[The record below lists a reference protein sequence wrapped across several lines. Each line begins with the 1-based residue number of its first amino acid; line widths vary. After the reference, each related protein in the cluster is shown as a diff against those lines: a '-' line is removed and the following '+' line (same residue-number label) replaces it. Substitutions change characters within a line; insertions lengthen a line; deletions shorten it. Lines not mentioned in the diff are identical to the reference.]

1 MIKDDSLTAATRE
14 ISSAMKS
21 SSSPPYIRL
30 LILSAIMLAAHVPLI
45 TPYFAQLW
53 ARPEYQFF
61 PFAILTFLGLL
72 WSRHDRSVF
81 HFGWFSGLLL
91 AVDVLCLAG
100 VWLLNSV
107 MQNSSP
113 WLAWVGLVAG
123 SAAIAHAFKDEGYS
137 RRLSYLILLL
147 LITVR
152 PPLNYDQTLI
162 HWLQRVTTA
171 VSSRILLQFD
181 FIHSRDGMIL
191 NFPGK
196 SLLVEE
202 ACSGVQS
209 LFTVLFLASGIVC
222 LKRRSMLHS
231 ALLLLSSALFAGL
244 MNCVRIIAIAVAW
257 DEYQLDW
264 SHGLQHEMI
273 GYGALFIAA
282 FLLLSADELLAFFT
296 NSVPDIRGSGTTAI
310 FRNPLV
316 AMWNRLMAVV
326 PSQSSTSSA
335 RMTANASSGADTIVD
350 KAAKSSSTAAE
361 SDSATRRSWP
371 TLAEFLKPAH
381 AFHFLLALIEAWI
394 FSRKTIHLLAGLPA
408 ILAFAAVGSAAWMIR
423 YSSDAP
429 VVRNLE
435 QYFNQS
441 VAAGDL
447 TRQETALRSLMML
460 RSQETQYRFRLAQF
474 MLQNGRVNE
483 GLNEILS
490 ITPAAGPGDVE
501 ARLWLVRQAMSPTA
515 VYRMTSEDTE
525 VQLKAVL
532 NVRPEHQEAHQLL
545 ARLYTAKKEWKLAE
559 FHLSQIVKDQ
569 PELYLEIAKLRKLQ
583 KRSREDIESVAQQAI
598 DALIPRLDA
607 GRDNAAVRIALAE
620 AYTIRGLPADARSLL
635 ISGLEQT
642 PDPQLQKAL
651 SDFDLLQIEQRLSQ
665 SALNQNVCLPATLDV
680 LRRDPANRR
689 AVVVLTQLQR
699 LGARIPEEAM
709 TAALESWQQR
719 IAQPDATAEDR
730 AACSQ
735 LLMLTGNYD
744 KAAEILEPATR
755 NRPELKLILGQ
766 LQLRAG
772 KDEQAQATLEPLLDE
787 FRTKLADNPED
798 EGTLV
803 LFAESLILLKRFD
816 EVHSLLNPLVKRPAG
831 RIPESPLLGSVYA
844 RASLGKLD
852 ELIGLQELPQD
863 PETSL
868 RQPVSIPQ
876 DADAENILSLLMD
889 VYACSAT
896 NGIAIDRLARIS
908 LADHAVATGAD
919 AIVRQLRLEG
929 PHGGQVLNLLGMHAL
944 IAGRYDKARGFLEQA
959 ILHTRGEDP
968 MVLNNL
974 ATAMIRSDQQTADE
988 ALKLVNNALEKLPDH
1003 PDILSSRGE
1012 ILLAM
1017 EQWPQ
1022 AVTDL
1027 RHALT
1032 VQQDNAELHRLLEQA
1047 YRGLPDPAMADEH
1060 KRRAE
1065 ALEQP
1070 APQLPQGD
1078 DAR

>member
-1 MIKDDSLTAATRE
+1 
-14 ISSAMKS
+14 MKS
-21 SSSPPYIRL
+21 SSSPPYGRL
-30 LILSAIMLAAHVPLI
+30 LILCAIMLAAHFPLI
-45 TPYFAQLW
+45 APYFVQLW
-53 ARPEYQFF
+53 GRPEYQFF

-72 WSRHDRSVF
+72 WTRHDRSAF
-81 HFGWFSGLLL
+81 HFGWLSGLLL
-91 AVDVLCLAG
+91 VVDLLCLAG
-100 VWLLNSV
+100 AWLLDSV
-107 MQNSSP
+107 MQNGSP

-123 SAAIAHAFKDEGYS
+123 SAAIAHAFRDEGYS
-137 RRLSYLILLL
+137 RRLTYLILLL

-152 PPLNYDQTLI
+152 LPLNYDQTLI

-171 VSSRILLQFD
+171 VSSRTLLQFN

-209 LFTVLFLASGIVC
+209 LFTVLFLAAGIVC
-222 LKRRSMLHS
+222 LKRRSLLHS
-231 ALLLLSSALFAGL
+231 AFLLLSSALFAGL
-244 MNCVRIIAIAVAW
+244 MNCARIIAIAVAW
-257 DEYQLDW
+257 DDYQLDW
-264 SHGLQHEMI
+264 SHGMQHEMI
-273 GYGALFIAA
+273 GYGALFVAA

-296 NSVPDIRGSGTTAI
+296 NYIPDVRGSGTTAI

-316 AMWNRLMAVV
+316 AIWNRLMAVV
-326 PSQSSTSSA
+326 PSQSSSSSA
-335 RMTANASSGADTIVD
+335 RMTAN
-350 KAAKSSSTAAE
+350 SSSTPEPVIDRATRFSPAAAE

-371 TLAEFLKPAH
+371 TLAEFLKPANT
-381 AFHFLLALIEAWI
+381 FHFLLAVIEGWI
-394 FSRKTIHLLAGLPA
+394 FSRKTKHLLAGIPA
-408 ILAFAAVGSAAWMIR
+408 MLALTAVGTAAWSIR

-429 VVRNLE
+429 IVRSLE

-460 RSQETQYRFRLAQF
+460 RSQESQYRFRLAQF
-474 MLQNGRVNE
+474 MLQNGRLNE
-483 GLNEILS
+483 GLNEVLS
-490 ITPAAGPGDVE
+490 LTPAAGPGDTE
-501 ARLWLVRQAMSPTA
+501 ARLWLVRQAMSPSA
-515 VYRMTSEDTE
+515 IYRMTAEDTE
-525 VQLKAVL
+525 LQLKAIL
-532 NVRPEHQEAHQLL
+532 NVRPDHQEAHQLL
-545 ARLYTAKKEWKLAE
+545 ARLYTVKKEWKLAE
-559 FHLSQIVKDQ
+559 YHLSQIVKDQ

-583 KRSREDIESVAQQAI
+583 QRSREDIELVAQQAI
-598 DALIPRLDA
+598 DALVPRLDA
-607 GRDNAAVRIALAE
+607 GRDNTAARIALAE

-635 ISGLEQT
+635 VSGLEQA
-642 PDPQLQKAL
+642 PNPLLQKAL
-651 SDFDLLQIEQRLSQ
+651 SDFDLRQIEQRISQ
-665 SALNQNVCLPATLDV
+665 SALNQDVCLPAALDV
-680 LRRDPANRR
+680 LRRDPVNRR
-689 AVVVLTQLQR
+689 AIVVLTQLQR
-699 LGARIPEEAM
+699 LGARIPADAM
-709 TAALESWQQR
+709 TAALETWQQR

-735 LLMLTGNYD
+735 LLMLTGDYD
-744 KAAEILEPATR
+744 KAAEVLEPATL

-766 LQLRAG
+766 LQLQAG
-772 KDEQAQATLEPLLDE
+772 KNELARATLEPLLDE
-787 FRTKLADNPED
+787 FRRKLEEKPGD
-798 EGTLV
+798 EGIQALV
-803 LFAESLILLKRFD
+803 AESLILLKRFD
-816 EVHSLLNPLVKRPAG
+816 DVHSLLGPLVQLPTR
-831 RIPESPLLGSVYA
+831 RIPENALLGAIYA

-863 PETSL
+863 PEKSL

-876 DADAENILSLLMD
+876 DADAEKILSLLMD
-889 VYACSAT
+889 VYSSAAT

-908 LADHAVATGAD
+908 LANHPVAAGAD

-944 IAGRYDKARGFLEQA
+944 IAGRYDKARGYLEQA

-1012 ILLAM
+1012 IRLAM

-1032 VQQDNAELHRLLEQA
+1032 IQQDNAELHRLLEQA

-1070 APQLPQGD
+1070 DSSSPQSED
-1078 DAR
+1078 VR